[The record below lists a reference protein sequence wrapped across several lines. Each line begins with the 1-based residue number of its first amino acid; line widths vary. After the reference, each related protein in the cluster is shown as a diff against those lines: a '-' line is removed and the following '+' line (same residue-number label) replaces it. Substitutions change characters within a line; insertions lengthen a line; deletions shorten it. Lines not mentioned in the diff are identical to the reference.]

1 MKGFPMSES
10 WTSRDEY
17 VAELKAELTVPG
29 ANVAAIKAEL
39 NRLLAPEKETAT
51 AVGAGEIA

>member
-1 MKGFPMSES
+1 MSES